1 MLIFLFVVIIYILAN
16 LYTFLTLS
24 SIIDYGFFA
33 EALSGLIILFMT
45 LSPVIIPIYSNRGSE
60 KAVRYFS
67 YFGYMWL
74 AFLVPFFPLTVLL
87 DLYSYAVPHLANLL
101 DREISSLLIS
111 NNTSFFIPLFISLA
125 VNVYGYYE
133 AQALRTER
141 LTIRTSKL
149 PDLRERIRM
158 AQISDLHLGA
168 IVRDKMLDKVIE
180 IIEREKPD
188 IIVST
193 GDLVDGII
201 SHINHLAEKLKK
213 VDAGLG
219 KFAITGNHELYGG
232 IRHTTQFL
240 KDAGF
245 TVLRGEGVTI
255 DNSLNIAGMD
265 FAGGEAHRHSKE
277 LQQRPEDEILSD
289 LNRNLFTVLLKH
301 RSDVKEKSLGLFD
314 LQLSGH
320 THKGQIFPMNLA
332 TTFLFQHHSG
342 FTKLKNDAAIYVS
355 RGTGTA
361 GPPIRFLSTPE
372 VTIID
377 IVSHKYSNAE
387 EE

>member
-1 MLIFLFVVIIYILAN
+1 MLIFIFVVTSYSLAN
-16 LYTFLTLS
+16 LYTYFKLS

-33 EALSGLIILFMT
+33 EALLGLIILFMT
-45 LSPVIIPIYSNRGSE
+45 LSPVMIPIYSNRGSE

-67 YFGYMWL
+67 YVGYMWL
-74 AFLVPFFPLTVLL
+74 AFLVPFFPLTVLF
-87 DLYSYAVPHLANLL
+87 DLYSFAVPYLAGLL
-101 DREISSLLIS
+101 NRDIASLLIS
-111 NNTSFFIPLFISLA
+111 NDITLYIPLFISLA

-133 AQALRTER
+133 AQALKTER
-141 LTIRTSKL
+141 LTIRTLKL
-149 PDLRERIRM
+149 PDGRDRIRV

-168 IVRDKMLDKVIE
+168 IVRGNMLDKVIK
-180 IIEREKPD
+180 IIVREKPD

-193 GDLVDGII
+193 GDLVDGAIR
-201 SHINHLAEKLKK
+201 HINHLAGKLKK
-213 VDAGLG
+213 VDTGLG

-245 TVLRGEGVTI
+245 QVLRGEGVVI
-255 DNSLNIAGMD
+255 DNMINIVGMD
-265 FAGGEAHRHSKE
+265 FIGAEAHIHNKE

-289 LNRNLFTVLLKH
+289 LSNNLFTILLKH
-301 RSDVKEKSLGLFD
+301 RSDVEEKSLGLFD

-332 TTFLFQHHSG
+332 TTFIFKHHSG
-342 FTKLKNDAAIYVS
+342 YIKLKDGAAIYVS
-355 RGTGTA
+355 RGSGTA
-361 GPPIRFLSTPE
+361 GPPIRFLSKPE

-377 IVSHKYSNAE
+377 IVSE
-387 EE
+387 

>member
-1 MLIFLFVVIIYILAN
+1 MLIFLFVVIIYSLAN
-16 LYTFLTLS
+16 VYTFLTLS

-33 EALSGLIILFMT
+33 ESLLGLFILFMT
-45 LSPVIIPIYSNRGSE
+45 LTPVMIPIYSNRGSE
-60 KAVRYFS
+60 RAVRYFS
-67 YFGYMWL
+67 YLGYMWL
-74 AFLVPFFPLTVLL
+74 AFLVPFFPLALLL
-87 DLYSYAVPHLANLL
+87 DLYNYTVPYVAALL
-101 DREISSLLIS
+101 NREITSLLIS
-111 NNTSFFIPLFISLA
+111 SDNTVFIPFFISLA

-133 AQALRTER
+133 AQALRAER
-141 LTIRTSKL
+141 LTIRSSKL
-149 PDLRERIRM
+149 SDLRERIRI

-168 IVRDKMLDKVIE
+168 IVRDNMLDKVIE

-193 GDLVDGII
+193 GDLVDGVI
-201 SHINHLAEKLKK
+201 SHINHLAQKLKK
-213 VDAGLG
+213 VEAGLG
-219 KFAITGNHELYGG
+219 KFAIIGNHELYGG

-255 DNSLNIAGMD
+255 DNIINIAGMD
-265 FAGGEAHRHSKE
+265 FTGGEAHRLSKE

-377 IVSHKYSNAE
+377 IVSNKGSNSE
-387 EE
+387 ET

>member
-1 MLIFLFVVIIYILAN
+1 MLIFIFIVVSYSLAN
-16 LYTFLTLS
+16 FYTFSKLS
-24 SIIDYGFFA
+24 SVINYGFFA
-33 EALSGLIILFMT
+33 DVLLGLIILFMT
-45 LSPVIIPIYSNRGSE
+45 FSPVMIPIYSNRGSE

-67 YFGYMWL
+67 YVGYMWL
-74 AFLVPFFPLTVLL
+74 AFLVPFFPLTVLF
-87 DLYSYAVPHLANLL
+87 DLYSYAVPYIANLL
-101 DREISSLLIS
+101 NRDIASLLIS
-111 NNTSFFIPLFISLA
+111 DEITLYIPLFISLA
-125 VNVYGYYE
+125 VNGYGYYE
-133 AQALRTER
+133 AKALRTER
-141 LTIRTSKL
+141 ITIRTSKL
-149 PDLRERIRM
+149 PDGRGSIRI

-168 IVRDKMLDKVIE
+168 IVRDDMLEKVIQ

-193 GDLVDGII
+193 GDLVDGVVR
-201 SHINHLAEKLKK
+201 HINHLAEKLKK
-213 VDAGLG
+213 VDDGIG

-255 DNSLNIAGMD
+255 DNIINIAGMD
-265 FAGGEAHRHSKE
+265 FTGGEAHKHSKE
-277 LQQRPEDEILSD
+277 LHQRPEDEILSD
-289 LNRNLFTVLLKH
+289 LNGNLFTILLKH
-301 RSDVKEKSLGLFD
+301 RSDVEEKSLGLFD

-332 TTFLFQHHSG
+332 TTFIFKHHSG
-342 FTKLKNDAAIYVS
+342 FTKLKDGAAIYVS
-355 RGTGTA
+355 RGSGTA

-377 IVSHKYSNAE
+377 IVSDKVRD
-387 EE
+387 

>member
-1 MLIFLFVVIIYILAN
+1 MLIFLFVVIIYSLAN
-16 LYTFLTLS
+16 VYTFLTLS

-33 EALSGLIILFMT
+33 EALLGLIILFMT
-45 LSPVIIPIYSNRGSE
+45 LSPVMIPIYSNRGSE

-67 YFGYMWL
+67 YIGYMWL

-87 DLYSYAVPHLANLL
+87 DLYSYAVPYLANLL
-101 DREISSLLIS
+101 KMETASLLIS
-111 NNTSFFIPLFISLA
+111 NNTTFIIPFFISLA
-125 VNVYGYYE
+125 INGYGYYE
-133 AQALRTER
+133 AQALRAER
-141 LTIRTSKL
+141 LTIRSSKL
-149 PDLRERIRM
+149 PDLRDRIRL

-180 IIEREKPD
+180 LIEREKPD

-193 GDLVDGII
+193 GDLVDGVI
-201 SHINHLAEKLKK
+201 SHINHLAEKLKQ
-213 VDAGLG
+213 VEAGLG
-219 KFAITGNHELYGG
+219 KFAIIGNHELYGG

-255 DNSLNIAGMD
+255 DNIINIAGMD
-265 FAGGEAHRHSKE
+265 FTGGEAHRHSKE

-289 LNRNLFTVLLKH
+289 FNRNLFTVLLKH

-342 FTKLKNDAAIYVS
+342 FTKLKNDSAIYVS

-377 IVSHKYSNAE
+377 IVSNKGSN
-387 EE
+387 

>member
-1 MLIFLFVVIIYILAN
+1 M
-16 LYTFLTLS
+16 
-24 SIIDYGFFA
+24 
-33 EALSGLIILFMT
+33 GLIILFLT
-45 LSPVIIPIYSNRGSE
+45 LSPVMIPMYSNRGSE

-67 YFGYMWL
+67 YAGYLWL
-74 AFLVPFFPLTVLL
+74 AFLVPFFPLTVLF
-87 DLYSYAVPHLANLL
+87 DLYSFAVPYLAKLL
-101 DREISSLLIS
+101 DREIASLLVS
-111 NNTSFFIPLFISLA
+111 NNTSILIPFFISLA
-125 VNVYGYYE
+125 INGYGYYE

-141 LTIRTSKL
+141 LTLRTSKL
-149 PDLRERIRM
+149 PDNRDIIRV

-168 IVRDKMLDKVIE
+168 IVRDKMLDKVIK

-193 GDLVDGII
+193 GDLVDGVIR
-201 SHINHLAEKLKK
+201 HMTRLGDKLKE

-255 DNSLNIAGMD
+255 DNIINIAGMD
-265 FAGGEAHRHSKE
+265 FTGGEAHKFSKE
-277 LQQRPEDEILSD
+277 LQQRPEHEILSE
-289 LNRNLFTVLLKH
+289 LNSTLFTILLKH
-301 RSDVKEKSLGLFD
+301 RSDVEEKSLGLFD

-342 FTKLKNDAAIYVS
+342 FTKLKDRAAIYVS
-355 RGTGTA
+355 RGSGTA

-372 VTIID
+372 VTMIRFLSTPEVTIID
-377 IVSHKYSNAE
+377 IMPA
-387 EE
+387 